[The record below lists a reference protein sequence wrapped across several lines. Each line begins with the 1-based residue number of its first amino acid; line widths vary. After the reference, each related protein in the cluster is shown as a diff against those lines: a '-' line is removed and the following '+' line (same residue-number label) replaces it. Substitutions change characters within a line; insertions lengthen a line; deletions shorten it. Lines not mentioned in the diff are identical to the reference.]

1 MQSGLYVS
9 LSSQMAL
16 ERRLTTIADNMANVN
31 TVGFRA
37 TEVKFDEILSKTR
50 NDLNASI
57 AFVSQGNDYLSTKTG
72 DLQHTEN
79 VLDFAIKG
87 DAWFAIETPVG
98 QVLTRDG
105 RFTMTD
111 TGELVSVRG
120 YPVLDAGGAPI
131 QLNRAG
137 GPPEVG
143 ADGQILQDGRQVTSL
158 GLFTADLTQ
167 GFLRFE
173 NSGVTTVDNPQP
185 VVDNPEIA
193 VMQGYLESSNV
204 NGIRE
209 MTQLIQV
216 NRAFES
222 ISSLIRDSENSL
234 SQAIR
239 TLGGSGN

>member
-1 MQSGLYVS
+1 MQSGIYVS

-37 TEVKFDEILSKTR
+37 TEVKFDEMLSKTG
-50 NDLNASI
+50 NDQNAQI
-57 AFVSQGNDYLSTKTG
+57 AFVSQGNDYLSTKNGELAQT
-72 DLQHTEN
+72 N
-79 VLDFAIKG
+79 NALDFAIKG
-87 DAWFAIETPVG
+87 DAWFAIDTPVG

-105 RFTMTD
+105 RFTITD
-111 TGELVSVRG
+111 TGELVSVKG
-120 YPVLDAGGAPI
+120 FPVLDAGGAPI

-143 ADGQILQDGRQVTSL
+143 ADGKILQDGRQVSTL
-158 GLFTADLTQ
+158 GLFTADVRN
-167 GFLRFE
+167 GFLRYE

-185 VVDNPEIA
+185 VVDNPEIS
-193 VMQGYLESSNV
+193 VMQGYVENSNV
-204 NGIRE
+204 NGISQ

-222 ISSLIRDSENSL
+222 VSALIRESENSMGE
-234 SQAIR
+234 AIKV
-239 TLGGSGN
+239 LGGSS